1 MPSAVMP
8 STCCRRPT
16 RELCSPQANAA
27 VSTVDSDTGKAT
39 IVVVAAGAWVV
50 GGGVVEVEVGTTL
63 DTAAA
68 TLVVGDGVVVSGA
81 VAVVVAPLVVIAS
94 SDDGSD
100 VPVVGWTDRSSGSTG
115 TRMMTGDP
123 RVTIAPATGTCSATM
138 PALPSRPSTCS
149 TTVGEPIVL
158 RTPEA
163 NWDDSPTTEGTSTS
177 TGASANRGC
186 SSRASPHPEARES
199 AITIAATALIP

>member
-39 IVVVAAGAWVV
+39 TVVVATGAWVV
-50 GGGVVEVEVGTTL
+50 GGGVVEVGTTL

-94 SDDGSD
+94 SGDGSD

-123 RVTIAPATGTCSATM
+123 RVTIVPATGTCSTTM
-138 PALPSRPSTCS
+138 PELPSR
-149 TTVGEPIVL
+149 
-158 RTPEA
+158 
-163 NWDDSPTTEGTSTS
+163 N
-177 TGASANRGC
+177 
-186 SSRASPHPEARES
+186 
-199 AITIAATALIP
+199 AT

>member
-16 RELCSPQANAA
+16 RELCSPQANTA

-39 IVVVAAGAWVV
+39 TVVVV
-50 GGGVVEVEVGTTL
+50 GGAVVEVEVEVGTTL

-81 VAVVVAPLVVIAS
+81 VDVVAPLVVIVS
-94 SDDGSD
+94 SGDGSD
-100 VPVVGWTDRSSGSTG
+100 VPVVGWTDRSSGSAG

-123 RVTIAPATGTCSATM
+123 KVTIVPATGTCPTTM
-138 PALPSRPSTCS
+138 PALPSKPSTCS
-149 TTVGEPIVL
+149 TTVGEPMVL
-158 RTPEA
+158 RTPAA
-163 NWDDSPTTEGTSTS
+163 NWADFPTTEGTSTS

-199 AITIAATALIP
+199 ASTIAATALIP

>member
-27 VSTVDSDTGKAT
+27 VSTVDSDTGEAT
-39 IVVVAAGAWVV
+39 TVVVASGAWVV
-50 GGGVVEVEVGTTL
+50 GRGVVDVGTTL
-63 DTAAA
+63 DAATA
-68 TLVVGDGVVVSGA
+68 TLVVGDGGVVS

-94 SDDGSD
+94 SGDESDG
-100 VPVVGWTDRSSGSTG
+100 PVVDWTDRLSRSAG

-123 RVTIAPATGTCSATM
+123 RVTIVPATGTCSTTM
-138 PALPSRPSTCS
+138 PELPSRNATCS
-149 TTVGEPIVL
+149 TTVGEPMVL
-158 RTPEA
+158 RTPAA
-163 NWDDSPTTEGTSTS
+163 NWADFPITEGTSTS

>member
-16 RELCSPQANAA
+16 RELCSPQANAS
-27 VSTVDSDTGKAT
+27 VRTVDSDTVEAT
-39 IVVVAAGAWVV
+39 TVVVASGAWVV
-50 GGGVVEVEVGTTL
+50 GGGVVEVGATL
-63 DTAAA
+63 DAATA
-68 TLVVGDGVVVSGA
+68 TLVVGDGGVVSGA
-81 VAVVVAPLVVIAS
+81 VAVVVAPLVVVAS
-94 SDDGSD
+94 SGDGSD
-100 VPVVGWTDRSSGSTG
+100 VSVVDWTDRSSGSMG

-123 RVTIAPATGTCSATM
+123 RVTIAPATGTCSTTM

-149 TTVGEPIVL
+149 TRVGEPMVL
-158 RTPEA
+158 RTPVA
-163 NWDDSPTTEGTSTS
+163 NWADFPITEGTSTS

>member
-1 MPSAVMP
+1 
-8 STCCRRPT
+8 
-16 RELCSPQANAA
+16 

-39 IVVVAAGAWVV
+39 TVVVV
-50 GGGVVEVEVGTTL
+50 GGAVVEVEVKVEVGTTL

-81 VAVVVAPLVVIAS
+81 VDVVAPLVVIVS
-94 SDDGSD
+94 SGDGSD
-100 VPVVGWTDRSSGSTG
+100 VPVVGWTDRSSGSAG

-123 RVTIAPATGTCSATM
+123 KVTIVPATGTCSTTV

-149 TTVGEPIVL
+149 TMVGEPMVL
-158 RTPEA
+158 RTPAA
-163 NWDDSPTTEGTSTS
+163 NWADSPTTEGTSTS